1 MGRFPTGVM
10 TTQSAERIE
19 LKYLLKHGLIQ
30 KGYQASNIEMS
41 WNSGNEIKIETCYS
55 KSAKYIRLMY
65 HRVNEERDYDYK
77 IQLTTVPS
85 NLGKGEILYFICPVS
100 GKRCKVL
107 YRAYGCN
114 IWKSREA
121 YQVRIYYNSQINSA
135 HWHNHSM
142 YRQIIN
148 SDEFGELIE
157 KHDRKYAKTHYKGK
171 PTKWVQRH
179 LELLERVEDYQQKS
193 DIILFPYLEK
203 HGLEHCCK

>member
-1 MGRFPTGVM
+1 MGKFPTGVM

-19 LKYLLKHGLIQ
+19 LKYFLKHGLIR
-30 KGYQASNIEMS
+30 KGYQVSNIEMS
-41 WNSGNEIKIETCYS
+41 WTGGNKIKIETCYS
-55 KSAKYIRLMY
+55 EDSKYIRLMY
-65 HRVNEERDYDYK
+65 HRVDEERDYDYK

-121 YQVRIYYNSQINSA
+121 YQIRIYYNSQINSA
-135 HWHNHSM
+135 YWHNHAM
-142 YRQIIN
+142 YRQIIG

-157 KHDRKYAKTHYKGK
+157 KYDRKYAKTHYKGK

-179 LELLERVEDYQQKS
+179 RELFERVENYQHKS
-193 DIILFPYLEK
+193 DIVLFPYLEK
-203 HGLEHCCK
+203 HGLEHCC

>member
-1 MGRFPTGVM
+1 MGRFPTGIM
-10 TTQSAERIE
+10 TTQSAERLE
-19 LKYLLKHGLIQ
+19 LKYLLKHGLIR
-30 KGYQASNIEMS
+30 KGYKASNIVMS
-41 WNSGNEIKIETCYS
+41 WNSGNKIKIETCYS
-55 KSAKYIRLMY
+55 ESSKYIRLMY
-65 HRVNEERDYDYK
+65 HRASEERDYDYK

-107 YRAYGCN
+107 YRAYDCN

-121 YQVRIYYNSQINSA
+121 YQIRIYYNSQINSA
-135 HWHNHSM
+135 YWHNHSM

-148 SDEFGELIE
+148 SDELGELIE

-179 LELLERVEDYQQKS
+179 LELLERAEDYQQKS

-203 HGLEHCCK
+203 YGLEHCC